1 MKDKKIIILLIII
14 VLIIAVIIAINIK
27 NNENENKLESNVGE
41 GRVVQ
46 NSQTEMYEVYDGNG
60 ELVTTLEDDSMK
72 EIYESNPYFDPDPT
86 N

>member
-14 VLIIAVIIAINIK
+14 VLLIAVIIAINIK
-27 NNENENKLESNVGE
+27 NNENENNLESNIGE

>member
-72 EIYESNPYFDPDPT
+72 EIYESNPYFDPNPT

>member
-1 MKDKKIIILLIII
+1 MNNKKIIILLIII
-14 VLIIAVIIAINIK
+14 VLLIVGIVVINIK
-27 NNENENKLESNVGE
+27 NNKNENESESNAGD
-41 GRVVQ
+41 GNVVQ
-46 NSQTEMYEVYDGNG
+46 NEQTEMYEVYDGNG

>member
-1 MKDKKIIILLIII
+1 MKDKKIIILLIIT
-14 VLIIAVIIAINIK
+14 VLLIAVMIAINIR
-27 NNENENKLESNVGE
+27 NNRKESELESSIGE

>member
-14 VLIIAVIIAINIK
+14 VLIIAVIIVINIK

-60 ELVTTLEDDSMK
+60 ELVTTLEDDNMK

>member
-14 VLIIAVIIAINIK
+14 VLIIAVIIALNIK

>member
-27 NNENENKLESNVGE
+27 NNENENKLESSIGE

-72 EIYESNPYFDPDPT
+72 EIYESNPYFDPNPT

>member
-14 VLIIAVIIAINIK
+14 VLIIAVIVINIK

-60 ELVTTLEDDSMK
+60 ELVTTLEDDNMK

>member
-1 MKDKKIIILLIII
+1 MKDKKTIILLIII
-14 VLIIAVIIAINIK
+14 VLIIAVIIALNIK

-72 EIYESNPYFDPDPT
+72 GIYESNPYFDPDPT

>member
-14 VLIIAVIIAINIK
+14 VLLIAVIIAINIK

>member
-14 VLIIAVIIAINIK
+14 VLLIAVIIVINIK

-72 EIYESNPYFDPDPT
+72 GIYESNPYFDPDPT

>member
-14 VLIIAVIIAINIK
+14 VLLIAVIIAMNIK
-27 NNENENKLESNVGE
+27 NNRKESELESSTGE
-41 GRVVQ
+41 GNVVQ
-46 NSQTEMYEVYDGNG
+46 NEQTEMYEVYDGNG